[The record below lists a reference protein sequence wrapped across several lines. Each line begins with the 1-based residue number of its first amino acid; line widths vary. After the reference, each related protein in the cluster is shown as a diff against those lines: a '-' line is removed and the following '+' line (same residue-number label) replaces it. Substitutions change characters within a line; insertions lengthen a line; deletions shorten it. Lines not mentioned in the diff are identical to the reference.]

1 MQEIIIFI
9 KPKNLRFQIL
19 TIFQLVSAFLA
30 STVQL
35 KFLFF
40 LLAYLQKIPTC
51 KLKIHFVVYRFESH
65 TIHSMWRILSKR
77 ETSVCLAHSSSVLS
91 LSFSICFSRPYLL
104 YSLQTLSLDQIS
116 HFLRSFSVKILVLW
130 NLTLP
135 KP

>member
-77 ETSVCLAHSSSVLS
+77 ETVFVWHTVLQYFLCPFQYVFLGLIYFTVFKLS
-91 LSFSICFSRPYLL
+91 LWTKSLIFSGAFQSKSWYFEI
-104 YSLQTLSLDQIS
+104 
-116 HFLRSFSVKILVLW
+116 
-130 NLTLP
+130 
-135 KP
+135 